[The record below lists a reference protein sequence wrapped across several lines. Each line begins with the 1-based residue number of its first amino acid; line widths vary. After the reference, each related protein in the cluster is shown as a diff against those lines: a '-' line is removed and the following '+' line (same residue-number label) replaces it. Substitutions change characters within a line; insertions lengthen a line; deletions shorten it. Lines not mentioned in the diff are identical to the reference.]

1 MGSRRE
7 EEQMTPNPFLLR
19 VAIVA
24 VIVGFVVFFT
34 WTLVDTWN
42 ASGLYE
48 PNSLQLFIT
57 PTLAGALA
65 VGTALQ
71 LGVEVKAAVPP
82 KSWTERLLAFLS
94 IKRLITLGAVV
105 YLIAAGAGIFV
116 WAKRMD
122 ETPELVSALVLTAV
136 GYLAAAYAAAARS

>member
-1 MGSRRE
+1 MGSSERR
-7 EEQMTPNPFLLR
+7 QMTPNPFLLR

-24 VIVGFVVFFT
+24 VIVGFVVFFG

-71 LGVEVKAAVPP
+71 LGVEVKAAEA
-82 KSWTERLLAFLS
+82 KSWSERLLAFFS

-105 YLIAAGAGIFV
+105 YLIAAGVGVFV

-122 ETPELVSALVLTAV
+122 ETPELVSALVLTAI
-136 GYLAAAYAAAARS
+136 GYLAAAYAAAARSS

>member
-1 MGSRRE
+1 
-7 EEQMTPNPFLLR
+7 MTPNPFLLR

-34 WTLVDTWN
+34 WTLIDTWN
-42 ASGLYE
+42 ASGLYQ
-48 PNSLQLFIT
+48 PNNLQLFIT

-71 LGVEVKAAVPP
+71 LGVEPRRAAPTN
-82 KSWTERLLAFLS
+82 WTERLLAFFS
-94 IKRLITLGAVV
+94 IKRLITLGAVI
-105 YLIAAGAGIFV
+105 YLIAAGVGIFV
-116 WAKRMD
+116 WARRMD

-136 GYLAAAYAAAARS
+136 GYLAAAYAAAARSS